1 MLVTSRGR
9 RRHSQ
14 ITGAIVAALSLTA
27 LVSCSDDR
35 PEPDAAAA
43 ATAAGLASL
52 DLSGVPFTAGTG
64 AQAKQQLSTAVAELG
79 DLRPEVSV
87 RSVDEV
93 EDADTAT
100 AVLDVAW
107 DIDAGEQDWEYT
119 TTAELTY
126 VEESWQVAWSPT
138 LLEPTLADG
147 ERLVVGELAPERAG
161 ILGGGGAALV
171 SDRPVVRVGIDKTSV
186 APTQA
191 AGSAE
196 ALAGLVGV
204 DPTVF
209 AERVVAAG
217 PSAFVEAIVLRA
229 DASYPLE
236 AGALEAIPGALEV
249 PDEIPLAPTRDFA
262 RPILGTVGEA
272 TAEVIAESDG
282 RLVTGDI
289 VGLSGLQERY
299 DEQLRGRPGVT
310 VQAVPA
316 EEAADARELF
326 RSDPVPGEPVET
338 TLDTGLQLAA
348 EEVLA
353 PVVPPSA
360 IVALRPSTGDV
371 LAAASGP
378 GGQGYST
385 ALLGRYAPGSTFKV
399 VSSLALLR
407 AGLTQ
412 SSTVSCPETIT
423 VDGRSFKNYGD
434 YPAAGLGDIALRAAL
449 ANSCNTAFI
458 GARADAPPTA
468 LAEAAAALGLGV
480 DRDLGLPAFLG
491 SVPIDGGETEQAA
504 SMIGQG
510 RIEASPLAMAT
521 VAASVAQGSTVVPR
535 LVVAPPG
542 SEPEPAPT
550 LEATEAQELR
560 DMMSAV
566 VGEGSAGF
574 LADVPG
580 EPVGAKTGTAEYGTE
595 APPRTH
601 AWMIAV
607 QGDLAVAVFVED
619 GVSGSQTA
627 GPLLEAFLRS
637 VPST

>member
-1 MLVTSRGR
+1 L
-9 RRHSQ
+9 
-14 ITGAIVAALSLTA
+14 AALE
-27 LVSCSDDR
+27 R
-35 PEPDAAAA
+35 
-43 ATAAGLASL
+43 
-52 DLSGVPFTAGTG
+52 SGVPFTAGTG
-64 AQAKQQLSTAVAELG
+64 AQAEQQLSTAVAELG

-87 RSVDEV
+87 RSVAEV
-93 EDADTAT
+93 EDGDTAT

-126 VEESWQVAWSPT
+126 VEEAWQVAWSPT

-282 RLVTGDI
+282 RLVAGDI

-316 EEAADARELF
+316 DEAADARELF

-385 ALLGRYAPGSTFKV
+385 ALVGRYAPGSTFKV

-423 VDGRSFKNYGD
+423 VDGRSFKNYSD

-458 GARADAPPTA
+458 GARAEAPQAA

-491 SVPIDGGETEQAA
+491 SVPTDGGETEQAA

-521 VAASVAQGSTVVPR
+521 VAASVAEGSTVVPR
-535 LVVAPPG
+535 LVVQ
-542 SEPEPAPT
+542 PAIDTGGPTST
-550 LEATEAQELR
+550 LEAVEAQELR
-560 DMMSAV
+560 DLIAAV
-566 VGEGSAGF
+566 VSEGSAGF
-574 LADVPG
+574 LSDVPG
-580 EPVGAKTGTAEYGTE
+580 AEVGAKTGTAEYGTE

-637 VPST
+637 VAST